1 MLHPE
6 VSAEIIV
13 FSRLMVAGGL
23 IALVAM
29 AMRRR

>member
-6 VSAEIIV
+6 LSTQIIV

-23 IALVAM
+23 IALVAI